1 MKTEASPFLRDEDP
15 LHIIVELTNSCNLH
29 CSYCGRDDDALH
41 HRPAQ
46 YFPVDLLRRIIMDAH
61 DVAGINYVT
70 LTGGEVTLH
79 PRFREIL
86 ETVRAESM
94 QVGFVTNGWHFD
106 RVYPAILDNRG
117 AVRVVA
123 FSLDGATREAHDRWR
138 GEGSF
143 VRVIRAITR
152 CYQQGIPFTVKVVI
166 RRDTVDQVEQL
177 ALLSARLGASA
188 LHFSHLLP
196 VSQAVEDESALRL
209 EERRHVEEEIAAL
222 ARIFKMRIGIAVG
235 YYNLE
240 PEAPCSALRGTSCNV
255 DYRGRLTL
263 CCNLS
268 GYAGAAA
275 ERDVVGDLTREAF
288 GSAYARLRRVMDEQ
302 NERRR
307 EALAVF
313 AAKGEEPD
321 LYTGSPC
328 LFCLQSFDKIPWRS
342 SSESSGGKRSL
353 PVLANRPAAL
363 VQGVN
368 N

>member
-1 MKTEASPFLRDEDP
+1 MKTEVSPFLRDEDP
-15 LHIIVELTNSCNLH
+15 LHIIVELTNICNLH

-41 HRPAQ
+41 HSPAQ
-46 YFPVDLLRRIIMDAH
+46 YFPVELLRRIIVDAR
-61 DVAGINYVT
+61 DAAGINYVT
-70 LTGGEVTLH
+70 FTGGEVTLH
-79 PRFREIL
+79 PGFREIL
-86 ETVRAESM
+86 EMVRDEGM

-106 RVYPAILDNRG
+106 RVYPVILDNRE
-117 AVRVVA
+117 AVRVIA
-123 FSLDGATREAHDRWR
+123 FSLDGATRETHDRWR

-152 CYQQGIPFTVKVVI
+152 CYQEGIPFTVKVVI

-196 VSQAVEDESALRL
+196 VSRAVEDDSALSL

-222 ARIFKMRIGIAVG
+222 AGVFRMNIGIAVG

-240 PEAPCSALRGTSCNV
+240 LEAPCSALRGTSCNV

-268 GYAGAAA
+268 GYAGASG
-275 ERDVVGDLTREAF
+275 EPDVVGDLTCEDF
-288 GSAYARLRRVMDEQ
+288 GSAYARLRSLRDRQ

-307 EALAVF
+307 AALA
-313 AAKGEEPD
+313 ASAQKGEEPD

-328 LFCLQSFDKIPWRS
+328 LFCLQSFEKIPWRS
-342 SSESSGGKRSL
+342 GSGGNGRGRSL
-353 PVLANRPAAL
+353 PVLADRGEGL